1 MTSRQM
7 SKLVSR
13 ITALFAA
20 AAAAF
25 TAIRPIAAFAQDE
38 SALAQYKGTV
48 LSAGGFW
55 ESYLLNDGS
64 QRTFT
69 STQSGSITL
78 QNDSG
83 ISSLYIV
90 FNKIPEPW
98 TLSVGESSACC
109 GENRFLHEFVD
120 VKSLFGEPVQE
131 LTLSFE
137 KSTSIAEVYA
147 FTEGELPEWVQKWEP
162 ACEKADLL
170 LFSSH
175 ADDEHLFF
183 AGMLPY
189 YAGELGLNVQ
199 VVYLTNHFDTYYRP
213 HEQLDGLWKVGV
225 TSYPVIS
232 DFPDL
237 YSESYDGAVAV
248 YAYSG
253 YSFEDFYGFMVDQIR
268 RFKPLVA
275 VTHDLN
281 GEYGHGTH
289 CLAARALMEA
299 SELCT
304 DELFRPESVQ
314 EYGVWSPEKVYLHC
328 YEENPITLDWD
339 IPLDSF
345 GGKTAFQMSQEAFL
359 CHESQQIFPRFT
371 NWIFGSSN
379 ERTRAKEIELYS
391 PCEYGLYKT
400 AVGADTEGGDFFENV
415 KTYAEQEAENLQ
427 KAEEERRKAEE
438 ERIKEE
444 ERIRAEKERI
454 RAEEIRKEQERIRA
468 EEEQRIAEAA
478 RLAREES
485 RRRITIIAAGTAAVG
500 AAAIAAALICNSVR
514 KRRRKR

>member
-7 SKLVSR
+7 IKPFRR
-13 ITALFAA
+13 ITALLIA

-25 TAIRPIAAFAQDE
+25 TAISPIAAFAQGE
-38 SALAQYKGTV
+38 STFAQYKDTS
-48 LSAGGFW
+48 LSAEGFG
-55 ESYLLNDGS
+55 EAYLLSDGS
-64 QRTFT
+64 ERTFT
-69 STQSGSITL
+69 SAQSGSITL

-83 ISSLYIV
+83 ITSLYVV

-109 GENRFLHEFVD
+109 GENSFLHEYVD
-120 VKSLFGEPVQE
+120 VKALFGELAQE
-131 LTLSFE
+131 LTLSFD

-147 FTEGELPEWVQKWEP
+147 FTEGELPEWVQMWEP

-225 TSYPVIS
+225 KSYPVIS
-232 DFPDL
+232 EFPDL
-237 YSESYDGAVAV
+237 YSESYEQAVAV

-275 VTHDLN
+275 VSHDLN

-299 SELCT
+299 SERCT
-304 DELFRPESVQ
+304 DELFRSESVQ

-371 NWIFGSSN
+371 NWIFGRSN
-379 ERTRAKEIELYS
+379 ELTRAKEIELYS
-391 PCEYGLYKT
+391 PCEFGLYKT

-415 KTYAEQEAENLQ
+415 KTYAEQEDEALQ

-438 ERIKEE
+438 ERRKEE
-444 ERIRAEKERI
+444 ERIRAEEESRK
-454 RAEEIRKEQERIRA
+454 AEEERIRA
-468 EEEQRIAEAA
+468 EEEQRLSEAA
-478 RLAREES
+478 RLAEEES
-485 RRRITIIAAGTAAVG
+485 RRRITIIAAGTALVG
-500 AAAIAAALICNSVR
+500 AAAIAAAIINNSVR